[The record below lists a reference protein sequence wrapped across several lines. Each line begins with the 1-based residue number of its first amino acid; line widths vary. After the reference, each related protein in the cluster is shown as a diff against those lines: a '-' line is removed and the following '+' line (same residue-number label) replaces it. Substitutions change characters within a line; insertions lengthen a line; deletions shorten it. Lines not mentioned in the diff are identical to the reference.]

1 MALFI
6 LLILIECFIIF
17 LNGYVFRHDLMSP
30 ASISAV
36 VFLVA
41 TLLAFYCQVIWE
53 INLSGLT
60 VIVIALG
67 LLAMTVGESLGR
79 HVKVV
84 YHPREYSEDIDPVKP
99 NPNTMAVLTVVV
111 VAATLLYGVS
121 AYRVGLMNGGS
132 GLNAFAYM
140 KNGYINGGSQ
150 MSPVIRQGFKLIMA
164 SSYISCFVF
173 ANNCL
178 VLKQRLR
185 DNVAYLIIIICSIVA
200 TVFSGSRT
208 EILRIVSAVVLDFA
222 LIWRAYYRGS
232 NNKRST
238 KYVLKKFV
246 PLVVA
251 VAVIAFLSRTIVKKT
266 GVATSQVT
274 SITYYVAYYVGS
286 SIAVL
291 NNKINMAFSGFN
303 ILSGSKVGIPEFVY
317 LGNLDYGGNVG
328 TIFQTKLLSNGLV
341 FMLTW
346 IFIIY
351 FVGGII
357 YERINYDIRVRSQ
370 QPLLLILFTSWYYIF
385 TMSYYADIMS
395 SVPFIITNVLT
406 DVILVIIYP
415 LFFRVRIK

>member
-6 LLILIECFIIF
+6 LLILIECLIIL

-41 TLLAFYCQVIWE
+41 TILAFYCQVIWK

-60 VIVIALG
+60 VMVIALG
-67 LLAMTVGESLGR
+67 LLTMTVGESIGR

-84 YHPREYSEDIDPVKP
+84 YHPREYVEDIELVTA
-99 NPNTMAVLTVVV
+99 NPKTIAFLTVVV
-111 VAATLLYGVS
+111 VAATLLYGVN

-150 MSPVIRQGFKLIMA
+150 MNPIIRQGFKLIMA

-185 DNVAYLIIIICSIVA
+185 DNTAYLIIIICSIVV

-208 EILRIVSAVVLDFA
+208 EILRIVSALVLDFA

-232 NNKRST
+232 NKRST

-251 VAVIAFLSRTIVKKT
+251 VAVIAFLSRTLVKKT

-328 TIFQTKLLSNGLV
+328 TILQTKLLSSGLIL
-341 FMLTW
+341 MLTW
-346 IFIIY
+346 ISIIY
-351 FVGGII
+351 FVSGII
-357 YERINYDIRVRSQ
+357 YKRINYDIRVRPQ

-395 SVPFIITNVLT
+395 STSFIITNILT
-406 DVILVIIYP
+406 DVVLVIIYP
-415 LFFRVRIK
+415 LFFRARIR

>member
-1 MALFI
+1 MTLFI
-6 LLILIECFIIF
+6 LLILIECLIIF

-60 VIVIALG
+60 VMVIALG
-67 LLAMTVGESLGR
+67 LLAMTVGESFGR
-79 HVKVV
+79 HIKVV
-84 YHPREYSEDIDPVKP
+84 YHPREYSEDIEPVKP

-111 VAATLLYGVS
+111 VTATLLYGVD

-140 KNGYINGGSQ
+140 KDGYINGGSR
-150 MSPVIRQGFKLIMA
+150 MNPIIRQGFKLIMA

-173 ANNCL
+173 ANNYL

-185 DNVAYLIIIICSIVA
+185 DNAAYLIIIICSIVVP
-200 TVFSGSRT
+200 VFSGSRT
-208 EILRIVSAVVLDFA
+208 EILRIVSALVLDFA
-222 LIWRAYYRGS
+222 LIWRAYYRES
-232 NNKRST
+232 NKRST
-238 KYVLKKFV
+238 KYVLKEFV
-246 PLVVA
+246 PLAVA
-251 VAVIAFLSRTIVKKT
+251 AAVIAFLSRTLVKKT
-266 GVATSQVT
+266 DVATSQVT
-274 SITYYVAYYVGS
+274 SITYYVAFYVGS

-291 NNKINMAFSGFN
+291 NNKINMAFSGFD
-303 ILSGSKVGIPEFVY
+303 ILSGSKVRIPEFVY

-328 TIFQTKLLSNGLV
+328 TVFQTKLLSMGLIL
-341 FMLTW
+341 MLTW

-357 YERINYDIRVRSQ
+357 YERINYDIRVRPQ

-395 SVPFIITNVLT
+395 STSFIRTNILT
-406 DVILVIIYP
+406 DMVLIIIYP
-415 LFFRVRIK
+415 LFFMSRIK

>member
-6 LLILIECFIIF
+6 LLIIIECFIIF

-53 INLSGLT
+53 INLSGIT
-60 VIVIALG
+60 VIVITLG
-67 LLAMTVGESLGR
+67 LLAMTVGESIGR

-84 YHPREYSEDIDPVKP
+84 YHPREYSEDIEPVKT

-111 VAATLLYGVS
+111 VAATLLYGVD

-132 GLNAFAYM
+132 GLNSFAYM
-140 KNGYINGGSQ
+140 KDGYINGGSR
-150 MSPVIRQGFKLIMA
+150 MNPIIRQGFKLIMA

-185 DNVAYLIIIICSIVA
+185 DNAAYLIIIICGIVV
-200 TVFSGSRT
+200 TVFSGART
-208 EILRIVSAVVLDFA
+208 EILRIVSALVLDFA
-222 LIWRAYYRGS
+222 LIWRAYHKES
-232 NNKRST
+232 NKRST
-238 KYVLKKFV
+238 KYVLRKTI
-246 PLVVA
+246 PLA
-251 VAVIAFLSRTIVKKT
+251 IIVAVIAFLSRTLVKIN

-286 SIAVL
+286 PIAVL
-291 NNKINMAFSGFN
+291 NKKINIFLPWSS
-303 ILSGSKVGIPEFVY
+303 ILSGSKMKVPDFVY

-328 TIFQTKLLSNGLV
+328 TIFAVKLLSSGLV
-341 FMLTW
+341 LMLAW

-351 FVGGII
+351 FVGGVI
-357 YERINYDIRVRSQ
+357 YKRINYDIHVRSK
-370 QPLLLILFTSWYYIF
+370 QPLLFLLFTSWYYIF
-385 TMSYYADIMS
+385 TMSYYTDIVS
-395 SVPFIITNVLT
+395 SISFVITNVLT
-406 DVILVIIYP
+406 DIILVIIYP
-415 LFFRVRIK
+415 LFFKVRIK

>member
-41 TLLAFYCQVIWE
+41 TLLAFYCQVIWD

-60 VIVIALG
+60 VMVIALG

-84 YHPREYSEDIDPVKP
+84 YHPREYSEDIEPVKP

-111 VAATLLYGVS
+111 VTATILYGVD

-140 KNGYINGGSQ
+140 KDGYINGGSR
-150 MSPVIRQGFKLIMA
+150 MNPIIRQGFKLIMA

-178 VLKQRLR
+178 VLRQRLK
-185 DNVAYLIIIICSIVA
+185 DNVAYFLIIICSIIV
-200 TVFSGSRT
+200 TIFSGART
-208 EILRIVSAVVLDFA
+208 EILRIVSALVLDFA
-222 LIWRAYYRGS
+222 LIWRAYYGGS
-232 NNKRST
+232 NKRST
-238 KYVLKKFV
+238 KYILKKFI
-246 PLVVA
+246 PLAVI
-251 VAVIAFLSRTIVKKT
+251 VAVIAFLSRTVVKMN

-286 SIAVL
+286 PIAVL
-291 NNKINMAFSGFN
+291 NEKIHIVLPWSS
-303 ILSGSKVGIPEFVY
+303 ILSGSKAEIPEFVY
-317 LGNLDYGGNVG
+317 LGNLNYGGNVG
-328 TIFQTKLLSNGLV
+328 TIFEVKLLSSGLV
-341 FMLTW
+341 LMLAW
-346 IFIIY
+346 IFMIY
-351 FVGGII
+351 FVGGTI
-357 YERINYDIRVRSQ
+357 YKRINYDIRVRPK
-370 QPLLLILFTSWYYIF
+370 QPLLFLLFTSWYYIF
-385 TMSYYADIMS
+385 TMSYYADIAS
-395 SVPFIITNVLT
+395 SIPFVITNVLT
-406 DVILVIIYP
+406 DIILVIIYP
-415 LFFRVRIK
+415 LFFKMGIK

>member
-17 LNGYVFRHDLMSP
+17 LNGHVFMHDLLSP

-60 VIVIALG
+60 VMVIALG
-67 LLAMTVGESLGR
+67 LLAMTVGESFGR
-79 HVKVV
+79 HIKVV
-84 YHPREYSEDIDPVKP
+84 YHPREYSEDIEPVKP
-99 NPNTMAVLTVVV
+99 NPNTIVVLTVIV
-111 VAATLLYGVS
+111 VAATLLYGVD

-140 KNGYINGGSQ
+140 KDGYINGGSR
-150 MSPVIRQGFKLIMA
+150 MNPIIRQGFKLIMA
-164 SSYISCFVF
+164 SSYISSFVF

-178 VLKQRLR
+178 VLRQRLK
-185 DNVAYLIIIICSIVA
+185 DNVAYLLIIICSIIV
-200 TVFSGSRT
+200 TIFSGART
-208 EILRIVSAVVLDFA
+208 EILRIVSALVLDFA
-222 LIWRAYYRGS
+222 LIWRAYYGGS
-232 NNKRST
+232 NKRST
-238 KYVLKKFV
+238 KYILKKFI
-246 PLVVA
+246 PL
-251 VAVIAFLSRTIVKKT
+251 AVIVVMVAFFSRTLVKMK

-286 SIAVL
+286 PIAVL
-291 NNKINMAFSGFN
+291 NKKINMAFSGPN
-303 ILSGSKVGIPEFVY
+303 ILSKSRMEVPEFVY
-317 LGNLDYGGNVG
+317 LGRFDYGGNVG
-328 TIFQTKLLSNGLV
+328 TILQTKLLNSGLAL
-341 FMLTW
+341 MLTW

-395 SVPFIITNVLT
+395 SASFIITNVLT
-406 DVILVIIYP
+406 DVVLVIIYP

>member
-6 LLILIECFIIF
+6 LLILIECLIIL

-41 TLLAFYCQVIWE
+41 TILAFYCQVIWK

-60 VIVIALG
+60 VMVIALG
-67 LLAMTVGESLGR
+67 LLTMTVGESIGR

-84 YHPREYSEDIDPVKP
+84 YHPREYVEDIELVTA
-99 NPNTMAVLTVVV
+99 NPKTIAFLTVVV
-111 VAATLLYGVS
+111 VAATLLYGVN

-150 MSPVIRQGFKLIMA
+150 MNPIIRQGFKLIMA

-185 DNVAYLIIIICSIVA
+185 DNTAYLIIIICSIVVTA
-200 TVFSGSRT
+200 FSGSRT
-208 EILRIVSAVVLDFA
+208 EILRIVSALVLDFA

-232 NNKRST
+232 NKRST

-251 VAVIAFLSRTIVKKT
+251 VAVIAFLSRTLVKKT

-328 TIFQTKLLSNGLV
+328 TILQTKLLSSGLIL
-341 FMLTW
+341 MLTW
-346 IFIIY
+346 ISIIY
-351 FVGGII
+351 FVSGII
-357 YERINYDIRVRSQ
+357 YKRINYDIRVRPQ

-395 SVPFIITNVLT
+395 STSFIITNILT
-406 DVILVIIYP
+406 DVVLVIIYP
-415 LFFRVRIK
+415 LFFRARIR

>member
-6 LLILIECFIIF
+6 LLVLIECFTIF
-17 LNGYVFRHDLMSP
+17 LNGHVFRYDLLSP

-41 TLLAFYCQVIWE
+41 TLLAFYCKVIWN

-60 VIVIALG
+60 VMVIALG
-67 LLAMTVGESLGR
+67 LLTMTVGELLGR
-79 HVKVV
+79 HVKAV
-84 YHPREYSEDIDPVKP
+84 YHPREYSADIEPVKP
-99 NPNTMAVLTVVV
+99 NSNTIIVLTVVV
-111 VAATLLYGVS
+111 VAATLLYGVD

-140 KNGYINGGSQ
+140 KDGYINGGSR
-150 MSPVIRQGFKLIMA
+150 MNPIIRQGFKLIMA

-185 DNVAYLIIIICSIVA
+185 DNAAYLLIIICSIVV

-208 EILRIVSAVVLDFA
+208 EILRIFSALVLDFA
-222 LIWRAYYRGS
+222 LIWRAYYGGS
-232 NNKRST
+232 NKRST
-238 KYVLKKFV
+238 KYVLKEFV
-246 PLVVA
+246 PLAVA
-251 VAVIAFLSRTIVKKT
+251 AAVIAFLSRTLVKKT
-266 GVATSQVT
+266 DVATSQVT

-291 NNKINMAFSGFN
+291 NNKINMAFSGFD
-303 ILSGSKVGIPEFVY
+303 ILSGSKVRIPEFVY

-328 TIFQTKLLSNGLV
+328 TIFQTKLLSMGLIL
-341 FMLTW
+341 MLTW
-346 IFIIY
+346 ILVIY

-357 YERINYDIRVRSQ
+357 YERINYDIRVRPQ

-395 SVPFIITNVLT
+395 SISFIRTNILT
-406 DVILVIIYP
+406 DMVLVIIYP
-415 LFFRVRIK
+415 LFFMSRIN